1 MADGHGE
8 QGLGEQGL
16 GEQGLQVT
24 AEAGPAQQQVLTPA
38 ACALVAELHRRFE
51 PLRQQLLA
59 ARQQRQAEVDRG
71 VLPDFRADTAAIRS
85 GDWSVAPIP
94 QPLLD
99 RRVEITGPVERRM
112 IVNALNSGARV
123 FMADFED
130 STAPSWRNLLEG
142 Q

>member
-1 MADGHGE
+1 
-8 QGLGEQGL
+8 
-16 GEQGLQVT
+16 
-24 AEAGPAQQQVLTPA
+24 
-38 ACALVAELHRRFE
+38 AELHRRFE

-99 RRVEITGPVERRM
+99 RRVEVTGPVERRL

-142 Q
+142 QVNLRDAVHGCIDFTAANGKHYALRREG